1 MKPAPVGS
9 RGEERL
15 LILKVRLEAET
26 MMLLEDHQQAEAE
39 AEDIWVILETFIDP
53 ELLLT
58 IKTNPPM

>member
-1 MKPAPVGS
+1 
-9 RGEERL
+9 
-15 LILKVRLEAET
+15 